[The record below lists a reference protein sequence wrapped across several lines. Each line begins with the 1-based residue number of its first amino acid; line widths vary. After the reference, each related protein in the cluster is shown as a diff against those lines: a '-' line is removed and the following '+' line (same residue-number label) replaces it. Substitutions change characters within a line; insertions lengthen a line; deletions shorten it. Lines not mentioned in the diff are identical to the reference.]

1 MVKREGVLRED
12 AVGDREGDTEEL
24 EDTEMDA
31 VTEGDTEAEG
41 ELEASPEK
49 EGEGLEEKQP
59 EDDPD
64 TVALPDA
71 ENTPL
76 LVSTTEGVTE
86 LLAECVEL
94 ALNVGDTDTVA
105 ESVAVWQGLPES
117 VHAGDCEELCESERE
132 PV

>member
-12 AVGDREGDTEEL
+12 AVGDREEDTEEL

-41 ELEASPEK
+41 ELEASPER

-59 EDDPD
+59 VGDPD
-64 TVALPDA
+64 TVALPDN

-76 LVSTTEGVTE
+76 LVSTIEGVTE

-105 ESVAVWQGLPES
+105 ESVAVWQGLAEG